1 MVESDEFRLRL
12 DNGKDQIMPNDFVD
26 DVLTSFAVGTTRRRI
41 LKSLAA
47 MGVAGSSFG
56 TFAEALAQ
64 ATSEEV
70 SQLTVLSQAGLV
82 PDILQSV
89 ALPLFHKDYPK
100 TDVKLEIAANAVAY
114 PKMLAQRNNPVI
126 SGAMVNDIFAQR
138 GIDDKMWVKF
148 DPALVPNVSNVPAE
162 IMTPGGFG
170 IPFHLTPFGI
180 MYNPDKVEAP
190 KSWTDLFDPKY
201 KGRVSMWDAYYDAY
215 IMAAVATGREPDVE
229 EGIKAWAPYKEN
241 IGSWTDSVPGE
252 EDMVAR
258 GEMWLAPH
266 WGAWVEQARSQG
278 KRVAFAIPKEGAV
291 QWTGH
296 MQVCAGFSPKVTEL
310 TQRYLNTWL
319 SDECQIAWI
328 ERGFFS
334 PASKR
339 VKIPDSLRDNPAI
352 VSAASASKLL
362 VRPDIR
368 KLASIMPR
376 LKSLIERTL
385 KS

>member
-1 MVESDEFRLRL
+1 MQ
-12 DNGKDQIMPNDFVD
+12 DNAKIVDAFAKDV
-26 DVLTSFAVGTTRRRI
+26 TRRSI
-41 LKSLAA
+41 LKGLVAA
-47 MGVAGSSFG
+47 GAAGASFVS
-56 TFAEALAQ
+56 FAEALAQ
-64 ATSEEV
+64 ASAEEV
-70 SQLTVLSQAGLV
+70 AQITVLSQAGLV
-82 PDILQSV
+82 PKILESV
-89 ALPLFHKDYPK
+89 AAPIFNKSYPK
-100 TDVKLEIAANAVAY
+100 TEVKLEIASNAVAY

-126 SGAMVNDIFAQR
+126 SGAMVNDLFAQR
-138 GIDDKMWVKF
+138 GIDDKIWTKF
-148 DPALVPNVSNVPAE
+148 DPALVPNASNVPSE

-215 IMAAVATGREPDVE
+215 IMAAVATGKAPDVE
-229 EGIKAWAPYKEN
+229 EGIKAWAPYKQN
-241 IGSWTDSVPGE
+241 IGSWTTSVPGE
-252 EDMVAR
+252 QDMVHR
-258 GEMWLAPH
+258 GEVWLAPH

-296 MQVCAGFSPKVTEL
+296 MQVCSGFSPKVTEL

-319 SDECQIAWI
+319 SDECQRAWI

-334 PASKR
+334 PASKS
-339 VKIPDSLRDNPAI
+339 VQIPESLKSNPAL
-352 VSAASASKLL
+352 VSADSAIKIL
-362 VRPDIR
+362 VRPDTA
-368 KLASIMPR
+368 KLAAVMPK
-376 LKSLIERTL
+376 LKSLIDRTL